1 MLHFNF
7 PPLFLHQFRT
17 LIHHSIF
24 PLKRGVVPP
33 ATPTASHTTSEKHPL
48 TPFLFSAGTD
58 VYIPREYYTTGSY
71 TTEGGTVWAIGCL
84 AYVLHYRRPPFLN
97 RDQVV
102 EGYGSVSHHTPHKQ
116 PPISPGLEKLI
127 EGCLESDPEK
137 RWSLDDI
144 RQFQWG

>member
-7 PPLFLHQFRT
+7 PPLFPQLLLQRVQPIT
-17 LIHHSIF
+17 
-24 PLKRGVVPP
+24 
-33 ATPTASHTTSEKHPL
+33 ATNT
-48 TPFLFSAGTD
+48 LFSAGTD

-137 RWSLDDI
+137 RWSLEDI